1 MATLANG
8 SSTCSGGGTIRVYRP
23 QTATPMP
30 RAHRTPTAGAG
41 AGAGACASITATAAR
56 PQKRARTSSNSTPAS
71 RVATGVA
78 ATASVTTARH
88 DTAEEVAGQLLIDKT
103 AAEALAATGFTPRDA
118 EPSHVYEAGHAA
130 FLAVQEAV
138 EAVHARESL
147 PASVEMAVPR
157 LLLMKTNTSR
167 TGADWWP
174 HTRLYAKCRYDVDPK
189 TGEVWLVRVL
199 SSLEH
204 ASPVAEMAYLLSS
217 YGRPNMCYP
226 AHDYG
231 LYDANGAH
239 IKNIMPD
246 AGLFLHRQAAPAG
259 TVMGANQTNALV
271 IFEFECHNR
280 STPVALAHG
289 AQIMCDPRVQVLIY
303 GKGYPRAHGP
313 PALMFVVYQRRPGVA
328 GAPPVLVATAAYDVG
343 GVAMSARSKRQ
354 WEGGFPRGRAAT
366 DPFLPRFGAGL
377 WQRLVPRPPPP
388 GPVGGLVAPVA
399 APIGQPPAG
408 PAAPLV
414 PVSMDVCGWNT
425 AGGAIVVPATGVAV
439 AAALIQRPGC
449 DARVAAHAAV
459 GIAHISSATLQTGV
473 NMAFR
478 GSLFTNDLYLDL
490 L

>member
-147 PASVEMAVPR
+147 PASVEMAVPP
-157 LLLMKTNTSR
+157 LLLMKANTSR

-328 GAPPVLVATAAYDVG
+328 GAPPALVATAAYDVG

-354 WEGGFPRGRAAT
+354 WEGGVRQGAAAT
-366 DPFLPRFGAGL
+366 DPFLPPFQPDL
-377 WQRLVPRPPPP
+377 WQRVVPT
-388 GPVGGLVAPVA
+388 VAQGEVE
-399 APIGQPPAG
+399 
-408 PAAPLV
+408 
-414 PVSMDVCGWNT
+414 GWTT
-425 AGGAIVVPATGVAV
+425 AGGAVVVPAK
-439 AAALIQRPGC
+439 AAQGQPGLVRQPC
-449 DARVAAHAAV
+449 FCARVAAHAGV
-459 GIAHISSATLQTGV
+459 GIAHISSATLQSGV
-473 NMAFR
+473 ATIHR
-478 GSLFTNDLYLDL
+478 DRVCTKDLYVDL
-490 L
+490 LRVAEAYIDAPR

>member
-189 TGEVWLVRVL
+189 TGEVWLVREVPSIPHEAAVDGMRDL
-199 SSLEH
+199 FRIYAYPNKRIPEH
-204 ASPVAEMAYLLSS
+204 K
-217 YGRPNMCYP
+217 
-226 AHDYG
+226 YG
-231 LYDANGAH
+231 LYNANGAH
-239 IKNIMPD
+239 IKNIEPD
-246 AGLFLHRQAAPAG
+246 AGLFVPQEAAPAG
-259 TVMGANQTNALV
+259 TVMGANQNNALIIV
-271 IFEFECHNR
+271 EFEHRNR
-280 STPVALAHG
+280 STPVALEHG

-354 WEGGFPRGRAAT
+354 WEGGFEQGAAAT
-366 DPFLPRFGAGL
+366 DPFLPRFGADL
-377 WQRLVPRPPPP
+377 WQRLVPVLVPKP
-388 GPVGGLVAPVA
+388 VAP
-399 APIGQPPAG
+399 G
-408 PAAPLV
+408 V
-414 PVSMDVCGWNT
+414 PHSPVRMEVGGWNT
-425 AGGAIVVPATGVAV
+425 AGGAVVVPATG
-439 AAALIQRPGC
+439 AAADPAAPTQQPAFH
-449 DARVAAHAAV
+449 ARVAAHTGV
-459 GIAHISSATLQTGV
+459 GIVHISSDTLQAGV
-473 NMAFR
+473 DMVYR
-478 GSLFTNDLYLDL
+478 GIVCANNLYLDL
-490 L
+490 LQVAAQYIDVTQ